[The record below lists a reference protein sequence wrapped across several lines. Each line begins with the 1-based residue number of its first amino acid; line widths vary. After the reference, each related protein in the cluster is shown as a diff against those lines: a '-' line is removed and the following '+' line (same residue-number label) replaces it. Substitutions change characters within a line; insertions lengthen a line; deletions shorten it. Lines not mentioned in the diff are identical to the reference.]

1 MLDIS
6 HKSYPIPLSRDP
18 KSTPAEESQRALNK
32 FNLVGKGA
40 SHCSFQ
46 QGELDPAGSQSL
58 FYSTLP
64 IYPLK
69 WVLNSQSPSKGP
81 LYGRYSRL
89 VETPRQSSVWCQ
101 DGPLKASAAARS
113 LDWTRGHGHTQRQR
127 EKLRKSRSGQRC
139 PPALPPA
146 PFFLR
151 PAPDQM
157 SNKNSAKKS
166 RDGTTSISPSAEPPW
181 TPRAFPSSSQP
192 ALRPH
197 PAPGPLCPPPRRGLP
212 PRGHPGAPGG
222 LAQAPGPARLGP
234 AQSGRP
240 VCRGCRSRSSPWRPR
255 RAGGGGYPYLSGLF
269 PGLVSAQLQE
279 PMSVPGARP
288 LSPEGGRGSRGGG
301 WGAGTTLAPSHAPR
315 PAPGRGRTAPPP
327 APAHRLTPA
336 LTHTHTPSRALT
348 HALPSLLLLCLSPP
362 AVWGPRRSPAPR
374 LRHAV
379 SAPAPRFA
387 ASGCATEAAPGR
399 F

>member
-1 MLDIS
+1 MS
-6 HKSYPIPLSRDP
+6 IPAKPR
-18 KSTPAEESQRALNK
+18 STRLA
-32 FNLVGKGA
+32 FN
-40 SHCSFQ
+40 
-46 QGELDPAGSQSL
+46 
-58 FYSTLP
+58 
-64 IYPLK
+64 
-69 WVLNSQSPSKGP
+69 
-81 LYGRYSRL
+81 
-89 VETPRQSSVWCQ
+89 
-101 DGPLKASAAARS
+101 
-113 LDWTRGHGHTQRQR
+113 
-127 EKLRKSRSGQRC
+127 
-139 PPALPPA
+139 
-146 PFFLR
+146 
-151 PAPDQM
+151 
-157 SNKNSAKKS
+157 
-166 RDGTTSISPSAEPPW
+166 
-181 TPRAFPSSSQP
+181 
-192 ALRPH
+192 
-197 PAPGPLCPPPRRGLP
+197 
-212 PRGHPGAPGG
+212 
-222 LAQAPGPARLGP
+222 
-234 AQSGRP
+234 
-240 VCRGCRSRSSPWRPR
+240 
-255 RAGGGGYPYLSGLF
+255 YLSGLF